1 MELAIP
7 RYLWVYNSLKSQMES
22 EDYKVGDFLPP
33 EPELQKTFHV
43 SRTTVRKAVEM
54 LAQQGFVYIRQG
66 KGTQV
71 LDFKATQKLG
81 FVTSFSETLREKGA
95 TVTQADVRI
104 DFVAAPRRIATDL
117 QIEANAPLV
126 KIDRVTMANGTPIAL
141 MTNYLLP
148 SIAPG
153 IEKRIGGM
161 SGLYS
166 FLESE
171 FNLVIEAATDFITA
185 RDVTEAEAERLQI
198 PPHSPLLVVRRITH
212 SGGRPIEVAILLVVA
227 DKYEYCV
234 HTKDRPPRGAD
245 RPPLGAERTPLGAER
260 PGARPPAEAGS
271 AAE

>member
-1 MELAIP
+1 MERAIP
-7 RYLWVYNSLKSQMES
+7 RYLWVHNSLKNQIET
-22 EDYKVGDFLPP
+22 EDFKVGDFLPP

-71 LDFKATQKLG
+71 MDFKATQKLG

-95 TVTQADVRI
+95 TVTQGDVRI
-104 DFVAAPRRIATDL
+104 DFVPAPCRIALDL
-117 QIEANAPLV
+117 QIEPNERLV
-126 KIDRVTMANGTPIAL
+126 KIERVTLANGTPIAL

-153 IEKRIGGM
+153 IEKRIGVM
-161 SGLYS
+161 SSLYS

-171 FNLVIEAATDFITA
+171 YNLVIEAATDFISA
-185 RDVTEAEAERLQI
+185 RDVTEIEAEKLQI
-198 PPHSPLLVVRRITH
+198 PEHSPLLVVRRITH

-234 HTKDRPPRGAD
+234 HTKDRPPRA
-245 RPPLGAERTPLGAER
+245 AEQ
-260 PGARPPAEAGS
+260 PGARAAAAAGS
-271 AAE
+271 ATE